1 MFTVVIMSRLSMQL
15 YFGKTIII
23 LPTICNKKTE
33 NVQQLSPQKRIRQI
47 GVDGIE
53 KTSQHGEK

>member
-1 MFTVVIMSRLSMQL
+1 MSRLSMQL
-15 YFGKTIII
+15 YFGKTIVI